1 MEKKDLHLK
10 GALSVEKRK
19 LIIFGDSAFAEIAY
33 EYFTHDSEYQVV
45 AFTISKEY
53 IKKTSLF
60 DLPIIPFE
68 EVEKHFSFG

>member
-1 MEKKDLHLK
+1 M
-10 GALSVEKRK
+10 EKRK